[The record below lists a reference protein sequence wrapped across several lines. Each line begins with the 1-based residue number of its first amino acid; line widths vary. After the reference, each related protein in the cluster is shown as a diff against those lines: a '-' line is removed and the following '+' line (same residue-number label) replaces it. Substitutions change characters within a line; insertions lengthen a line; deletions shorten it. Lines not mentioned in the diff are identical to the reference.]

1 MTLGGTMEQD
11 TRRDKLKLSVLN
23 EVDELEHFHQDIE
36 LLYLLE
42 GTLDVTIGEQT
53 THMKEND
60 VLVVNANK
68 KHMLSGSEDI
78 LYMQI
83 MISYNLVSDVFQ
95 SIDVIFWCDSTK
107 DESDRYDELRKIL
120 RALLNHYLETHG
132 NTANFGH
139 IALCYRVMDIL
150 SMYFLVQA
158 ADRENM
164 DDKDKFE
171 DRILQINNYIRAN
184 YNQPISLKNLA
195 DKLYLSNGYLSRF
208 FKRNYGMSFAEYLT
222 NIRLFHA
229 VDELLYSSAP
239 ITRIAYD
246 NGFAS
251 VAVFNKVFKKAYGET
266 PSAMRKKAKEQK
278 QEQKEEKQNPEI
290 EKRLEKY
297 FVVDSQ
303 SEEEQD
309 KLSVCQ
315 GEHSV
320 LQSEKIKNS
329 WGNTIN
335 IGVASELLRSEV
347 QEHVMMLKQ
356 ALGFKYIRF
365 WNIFSPE
372 FLINVDDPKE
382 NYNFTRLDSIFDF
395 LINLDLKPHIDFG
408 VKSHMIVY
416 NINKLQICDEREKD
430 YLSIDFME
438 PKKWERFL
446 NAFMQHLIYRY
457 GRSEVDS
464 WRVEYWFNEGQWKKS
479 AFDQY
484 FELFDITYR
493 TIKKYSEGMEVGGS
507 GLRLDLD
514 AKLREYFLKTWNE
527 QHCRPDFISIYIYNY
542 ERGKEN
548 DDRYAKRSTDDDFFL
563 HNINSV
569 KEQIAEAKMDDI
581 KLYITEWNF
590 TASVRNYLND
600 SCFGGAYIIKNI
612 LDLYGQLD
620 EVAHYLGT
628 DRTQQYYDTNELL
641 FGGAGILTKDG
652 ILKPSGF
659 AFDFL
664 NRLYPYYV
672 GHGENYLISTDQH
685 DSYGIVCHNQKGL
698 SYNYYF
704 TKEDELEKEHLWR
717 YFENRD
723 ELELSLKLKD
733 MSEGTYQI
741 KVYRINEKN
750 GSVISIWGE
759 LDYEKGLSR
768 NDIKYFRRVCEPKLT
783 IQKMKT
789 EQNEMNLNIKLIA
802 NEIAFIR
809 IRKISE

>member
-184 YNQPISLKNLA
+184 YNQPISLKDLA

-507 GLRLDLD
+507 GLRL
-514 AKLREYFLKTWNE
+514 
-527 QHCRPDFISIYIYNY
+527 
-542 ERGKEN
+542 
-548 DDRYAKRSTDDDFFL
+548 
-563 HNINSV
+563 
-569 KEQIAEAKMDDI
+569 
-581 KLYITEWNF
+581 
-590 TASVRNYLND
+590 
-600 SCFGGAYIIKNI
+600 CF
-612 LDLYGQLD
+612 D
-620 EVAHYLGT
+620 
-628 DRTQQYYDTNELL
+628 
-641 FGGAGILTKDG
+641 
-652 ILKPSGF
+652 
-659 AFDFL
+659 
-664 NRLYPYYV
+664 
-672 GHGENYLISTDQH
+672 
-685 DSYGIVCHNQKGL
+685 
-698 SYNYYF
+698 
-704 TKEDELEKEHLWR
+704 
-717 YFENRD
+717 
-723 ELELSLKLKD
+723 
-733 MSEGTYQI
+733 
-741 KVYRINEKN
+741 
-750 GSVISIWGE
+750 
-759 LDYEKGLSR
+759 
-768 NDIKYFRRVCEPKLT
+768 
-783 IQKMKT
+783 
-789 EQNEMNLNIKLIA
+789 
-802 NEIAFIR
+802 
-809 IRKISE
+809 

>member
-1 MTLGGTMEQD
+1 MEQD

-23 EVDELEHFHQDIE
+23 EVEELEHFHQDIE
-36 LLYLLE
+36 LLYVLE
-42 GTLDVTIGEQT
+42 GELDVTIGEQT

-83 MISYNLVSDVFQ
+83 LISYNLVSDVFQ
-95 SIDVIFWCDSTK
+95 SIDIIFWCDSTK

-120 RALLNHYLETHG
+120 RVLLNHYLETHG

-171 DRILQINNYIRAN
+171 DRIVQINNYIRAN
-184 YNQPISLKNLA
+184 YNQPISLKDLA

-266 PSAMRKKAKEQK
+266 PSAMRKKAKDQK
-278 QEQKEEKQNPEI
+278 VEHTEEKKNPEI

-297 FVVDSQ
+297 FVVEKLPLEKQ
-303 SEEEQD
+303 EETG
-309 KLSVCQ
+309 VCR
-315 GEHSV
+315 GVHSV
-320 LQSEKIKNS
+320 TKSEKMKNF

-347 QEHVMMLKQ
+347 QEHVMMLRQ
-356 ALGFKYIRF
+356 AFEFQYIRF

-372 FLINVDDPKE
+372 FLIDMDNPTG
-382 NYNFTRLDSIFDF
+382 NYNFTRLDSVFDF
-395 LINLDLKPHIDFG
+395 LVNQGLKPHIDLG
-408 VKSHMIVY
+408 MKPHMILY
-416 NINKLQICDEREKD
+416 NLQSVQVCDEREKS
-430 YLSIDFME
+430 YLQVEFMDL
-438 PKKWERFL
+438 KKMEQFL
-446 NAFMQHLIYRY
+446 NALMQHFLYRY
-457 GRSEVDS
+457 GRSEVDT
-464 WRVEYWFNEGQWKKS
+464 WRIEFWFNEGLWNEKS
-479 AFDQY
+479 FGQY
-484 FELFDITYR
+484 FEHFSMIYR
-493 TIKKYSEGMEVGGS
+493 TVKKYSEGLLVGGS
-507 GLRLDLD
+507 GLRLDLN
-514 AKLREYFLKTWNE
+514 AELRERFLNQWNE
-527 QHCRPDFISIYIYNY
+527 SQYRPDFLSAYIYHY
-542 ERGKEN
+542 ERGKE
-548 DDRYAKRSTDDDFFL
+548 DQDCYAKRSTDNEFVL
-563 HNINSV
+563 HRVINL
-569 KEQIAEAKMDDI
+569 KEQMKKVGMDDV
-581 KLYITEWNF
+581 KLFITEWNF

-600 SCFGGAYIIKNI
+600 SCFAGAYIVKTI
-612 LDLYGQLD
+612 LDIYGKVD
-620 EVAHYLGT
+620 DIAHFVAT
-628 DRTQQYYDTNELL
+628 DRTQQYYDSNELL
-641 FGGAGILTKDG
+641 FGGVGILSKDG

-664 NRLYPYYV
+664 SRLYPYYI
-672 GHGENYLISTDQH
+672 GHGDNYLISTDQH
-685 DSYGIVCHNQKGL
+685 DSYGIICHNQKALG
-698 SYNYYF
+698 YNYYF
-704 TKEDELEKEHLWR
+704 AKEDELEKEHLWR

-723 ELELSLKLKD
+723 ELELDLQLMD
-733 MSEGTYQI
+733 MSDGTYQI

-750 GSVISIWGE
+750 GSVFSIWSE
-759 LDYEKGLSR
+759 MEYEKQLSR

-783 IQKMKT
+783 IQKIKT
-789 EQNEMNLNIKLIA
+789 EQNKMNLNIKLIA

>member
-184 YNQPISLKNLA
+184 YNQPISLKDLA

-266 PSAMRKKAKEQK
+266 PSSMRKKAKDQK
-278 QEQKEEKQNPEI
+278 QEQKEEKHNPEI

-297 FVVDSQ
+297 FIVDNQ

-309 KLSVCQ
+309 KTGICQ

-320 LQSEKIKNS
+320 LQSEKIKNF

-372 FLINVDDPKE
+372 FLINVDDPKG
-382 NYNFTRLDSIFDF
+382 NYNFTRLDSLFDF
-395 LINLDLKPHIDFG
+395 LVNLGLKPHMDLG
-408 VKSHMIVY
+408 MKPHMILY
-416 NINKLQICDEREKD
+416 NLQSVQVCDEREKS
-430 YLSIDFME
+430 YLQVEFMDL
-438 PKKWERFL
+438 KKMEQFL
-446 NAFMQHLIYRY
+446 VALMQHLIYRY
-457 GRSEVDS
+457 GRSEVDT
-464 WRVEYWFNEGQWKKS
+464 WRMEFWFNEGLWEEKY
-479 AFDQY
+479 FDQY
-484 FELFDITYR
+484 FTHFNMIYR
-493 TIKKYSEGMEVGGS
+493 TVKKYSEGMQVGGS
-507 GLRLDLD
+507 GLRLDLN
-514 AKLREYFLKTWNE
+514 AELRERFLRQWNE
-527 QHCRPDFISIYIYNY
+527 SECRPDFLSAYMYHY

-548 DDRYAKRSTDDDFFL
+548 QDCYAKRSTDNEFVL
-563 HNINSV
+563 HRV
-569 KEQIAEAKMDDI
+569 THLKEQIAKVGMDDI
-581 KLYITEWNF
+581 NLFITEWNF

-600 SCFGGAYIIKNI
+600 SCFSGAYIIKNI
-612 LDLYGQLD
+612 LDIYGKID
-620 EVAHYLGT
+620 DIAHFVAT
-628 DRTQQYYDTNELL
+628 DRTQQYYDSNELL
-641 FGGAGILTKDG
+641 FGGVGILSKDG

-723 ELELSLKLKD
+723 ELEVNLFLKD

-741 KVYRINEKN
+741 KTYRINEKN
-750 GSVISIWGE
+750 GSVFSIWSE
-759 LDYEKGLSR
+759 MEYEKQLSR

>member
-1 MTLGGTMEQD
+1 MEQD

-23 EVDELEHFHQDIE
+23 DVDELEHFHQDIE
-36 LLYLLE
+36 LLYVLE
-42 GTLDVTIGEQT
+42 GKLDVTIGEQT

-60 VLVVNANK
+60 VFVVNANK

-83 MISYNLVSDVFQ
+83 LISYNLVSDVFQ

-120 RALLNHYLETHG
+120 RVLLNHYLETHG
-132 NTANFGH
+132 DTANFGH

-158 ADRENM
+158 ADRESM

-171 DRILQINNYIRAN
+171 DRIVQINNYIRAN
-184 YNQPISLKNLA
+184 YNQPISLKDLA

-266 PSAMRKKAKEQK
+266 PSAMRKKAKDQK
-278 QEQKEEKQNPEI
+278 PEQKEETQNPEI

-297 FVVDSQ
+297 FVV
-303 SEEEQD
+303 EKLPLEKQD
-309 KLSVCQ
+309 ETGVCR

-320 LQSEKIKNS
+320 SQSAKTKNF
-329 WGNTIN
+329 WRNTIN

-347 QEHVMMLKQ
+347 QEHVMLLKQ
-356 ALGFKYIRF
+356 ALDFKYIRF

-372 FLINVDDPKE
+372 FLINMDDPNG
-382 NYNFTRLDSIFDF
+382 NYNFTRLDSMFDF
-395 LINLDLKPHIDFG
+395 LVNLGLKPHMDLGMKPHVI
-408 VKSHMIVY
+408 IY
-416 NINKLQICDEREKD
+416 NLQNTQVSDERDKSRLSVEFFEKHK
-430 YLSIDFME
+430 MG
-438 PKKWERFL
+438 RFL
-446 NAFMQHLIYRY
+446 DALMQHLIYRY
-457 GRSEVDS
+457 GRSEVDT
-464 WRVEYWFNEGQWKKS
+464 WRVEFWFNEGLWSDKS
-479 AFDQY
+479 FAQY
-484 FELFDITYR
+484 FTQFDMIYH
-493 TIKKYSEGMEVGGS
+493 IVKKYSEGMLIGGS
-507 GLRLDLD
+507 GLRLDLN
-514 AKLREYFLKTWNE
+514 ANLREEFLRQWNE
-527 QHCRPDFISIYIYNY
+527 LECRPDFISAYIYHY
-542 ERGKEN
+542 ERGKE
-548 DDRYAKRSTDDDFFL
+548 DQDCYAKRSTDNEFVL
-563 HNINSV
+563 HRITHL
-569 KEQIAEAKMDDI
+569 KEQMAKVGMEDI
-581 KLYITEWNF
+581 KLFITEWNF

-600 SCFGGAYIIKNI
+600 SCFSGAYIIKTM
-612 LDLYGQLD
+612 LDIYGKVD
-620 EVAHYLGT
+620 DIAHFVAT
-628 DRTQQYYDTNELL
+628 DRTQQYYDSNELL
-641 FGGAGILTKDG
+641 FGGVGILSKDG

-664 NRLYPYYV
+664 SRLYPYYI
-672 GHGENYLISTDQH
+672 GHGKNYLISTDQH
-685 DSYGIVCHNQKGL
+685 DSYGIICHNQKALG
-698 SYNYYF
+698 YNYYF

-723 ELELSLKLKD
+723 ELELDLKLTD
-733 MSEGTYQI
+733 ISDGTYQI

-750 GSVISIWGE
+750 GSVFSIWSE
-759 LDYEKGLSR
+759 MEYEKQLSR

-783 IQKMKT
+783 IQKIKT
-789 EQNEMNLNIKLIA
+789 EQKKIDLNIKLIA

>member
-184 YNQPISLKNLA
+184 YNQSISLKDLA

-372 FLINVDDPKE
+372 FLREGKALYDNLHPSRIIVGERSERAEVFAKALLDNSYEEDVPVLLTDSTEAEAIKLFSNTYLALRVSYFNELDTYAEVRGLDTKQIIEGVGLDPRIGSHYNNPSFGYGGYCLPKDTKQLLANYDQVPNNIIGAIVEANRTRKDFIADQIIAKQPKVVGIYRLTMKANSDNFRYSSIQGIMKRLKAKE
-382 NYNFTRLDSIFDF
+382 IE
-395 LINLDLKPHIDFG
+395 
-408 VKSHMIVY
+408 VIVY
-416 NINKLQICDEREKD
+416 EPTLKEDTFFNSKVYTDLDE
-430 YLSIDFME
+430 F
-438 PKKWERFL
+438 KKV
-446 NAFMQHLIYRY
+446 
-457 GRSEVDS
+457 SEVI
-464 WRVEYWFNEGQWKKS
+464 V
-479 AFDQY
+479 
-484 FELFDITYR
+484 
-493 TIKKYSEGMEVGGS
+493 
-507 GLRLDLD
+507 
-514 AKLREYFLKTWNE
+514 
-527 QHCRPDFISIYIYNY
+527 
-542 ERGKEN
+542 
-548 DDRYAKRSTDDDFFL
+548 
-563 HNINSV
+563 
-569 KEQIAEAKMDDI
+569 
-581 KLYITEWNF
+581 
-590 TASVRNYLND
+590 
-600 SCFGGAYIIKNI
+600 
-612 LDLYGQLD
+612 
-620 EVAHYLGT
+620 
-628 DRTQQYYDTNELL
+628 TNR
-641 FGGAGILTKDG
+641 I
-652 ILKPSGF
+652 
-659 AFDFL
+659 
-664 NRLYPYYV
+664 
-672 GHGENYLISTDQH
+672 
-685 DSYGIVCHNQKGL
+685 
-698 SYNYYF
+698 
-704 TKEDELEKEHLWR
+704 EKELADSLDKI
-717 YFENRD
+717 YTRD
-723 ELELSLKLKD
+723 IFNQD
-733 MSEGTYQI
+733 
-741 KVYRINEKN
+741 
-750 GSVISIWGE
+750 
-759 LDYEKGLSR
+759 
-768 NDIKYFRRVCEPKLT
+768 
-783 IQKMKT
+783 
-789 EQNEMNLNIKLIA
+789 
-802 NEIAFIR
+802 
-809 IRKISE
+809 

>member
-1 MTLGGTMEQD
+1 MEQD

-23 EVDELEHFHQDIE
+23 DVDELEHFHQDIE
-36 LLYLLE
+36 LLYVLE
-42 GTLDVTIGEQT
+42 GKLDVTIGEQT

-60 VLVVNANK
+60 VFVVNANK

-83 MISYNLVSDVFQ
+83 LISYNLVSDVFQ

-120 RALLNHYLETHG
+120 RVLLNHYLETHG
-132 NTANFGH
+132 DTANFGH

-158 ADRENM
+158 ADRESM

-171 DRILQINNYIRAN
+171 DRIVQINNYIRAN
-184 YNQPISLKNLA
+184 YNQPISLKDLA

-266 PSAMRKKAKEQK
+266 PSAMRKKAKDQK
-278 QEQKEEKQNPEI
+278 PEQKEETQNPEI

-297 FVVDSQ
+297 FVV
-303 SEEEQD
+303 EKLPLEKQD
-309 KLSVCQ
+309 ETGVFR

-320 LQSEKIKNS
+320 SQSAKTKNF

-347 QEHVMMLKQ
+347 QEHVMLLKQ
-356 ALGFKYIRF
+356 ALDFKYIRF

-372 FLINVDDPKE
+372 FLINMDDPNG
-382 NYNFTRLDSIFDF
+382 NYNFTRLDSMFDF
-395 LINLDLKPHIDFG
+395 LVNLGLKPHMDLGMKPHVI
-408 VKSHMIVY
+408 IY
-416 NINKLQICDEREKD
+416 NLQNTQVCDERDKSRLSVEFFEKQK
-430 YLSIDFME
+430 MG
-438 PKKWERFL
+438 RFL
-446 NAFMQHLIYRY
+446 DALMQHLIYRY
-457 GRSEVDS
+457 GRSKVDT
-464 WRVEYWFNEGQWKKS
+464 WRVEFWFNEGLWSDKS
-479 AFDQY
+479 FAQY
-484 FELFDITYR
+484 FTQFDMIYH
-493 TIKKYSEGMEVGGS
+493 IVKKYSEGMLIGGS
-507 GLRLDLD
+507 GLRLDLN
-514 AKLREYFLKTWNE
+514 ANLREEFLRRWNE
-527 QHCRPDFISIYIYNY
+527 LECRPDFISAYIYHY
-542 ERGKEN
+542 ERGKE
-548 DDRYAKRSTDDDFFL
+548 DQDCYAKRSTDNEFVL
-563 HNINSV
+563 HRITHL
-569 KEQIAEAKMDDI
+569 KEQMAKVGMEDI
-581 KLYITEWNF
+581 KLFITEWNF

-600 SCFGGAYIIKNI
+600 SCFSGAYIIKTM
-612 LDLYGQLD
+612 LDIYGKVD
-620 EVAHYLGT
+620 DIAHFVAT
-628 DRTQQYYDTNELL
+628 DRTQQYYDSNELL
-641 FGGAGILTKDG
+641 FGGVGILSKDG

-664 NRLYPYYV
+664 SRLYPYYI
-672 GHGENYLISTDQH
+672 GHGKNYLISTDQH
-685 DSYGIVCHNQKGL
+685 DSYGIICHNQKALG
-698 SYNYYF
+698 YNYYF

-723 ELELSLKLKD
+723 ELELDLKLTD
-733 MSEGTYQI
+733 ISDGTYQI

-750 GSVISIWGE
+750 GSVFSIWSE
-759 LDYEKGLSR
+759 MEYEKQLSR

-783 IQKMKT
+783 IQKIKT
-789 EQNEMNLNIKLIA
+789 EQKKIDLNIKLIA

>member
-1 MTLGGTMEQD
+1 MEQD

-36 LLYLLE
+36 LLYVLE

-107 DESDRYDELRKIL
+107 DESERYDELRKIL

-132 NTANFGH
+132 DTANFGH

-184 YNQPISLKNLA
+184 YNQPISLKDLA

-266 PSAMRKKAKEQK
+266 PSAMRKKAKDQK
-278 QEQKEEKQNPEI
+278 QEQKEEKHDPEI

-297 FVVDSQ
+297 FIV
-303 SEEEQD
+303 EEKEKKDAD
-309 KLSVCQ
+309 KKGVCQ

-320 LQSEKIKNS
+320 IKSEKMKNF

-347 QEHVMMLKQ
+347 QEHVMFLKQ
-356 ALGFKYIRF
+356 AFGFQYIRF
-365 WNIFSPE
+365 WNIFSLE
-372 FLINVDDPKE
+372 FLINIDDPNG
-382 NYNFTRLDSIFDF
+382 NYNFTRLDSVFDF
-395 LINLDLKPHIDFG
+395 LVNLGLKPHMDLG
-408 VKSHMIVY
+408 MKPHMIVY
-416 NINKLQICDEREKD
+416 NLQSVQVCDEREKT
-430 YLSIDFME
+430 YLQVDFMDQ
-438 PKKWERFL
+438 KKLEQFL
-446 NAFMQHLIYRY
+446 NALMQHLIYRY
-457 GRSEVDS
+457 GRSEVDT
-464 WRVEYWFNEGQWKKS
+464 WRIEFWFNEGLWEEKY
-479 AFDQY
+479 FDQY
-484 FELFDITYR
+484 FAQFNMIYR
-493 TIKKYSEGMEVGGS
+493 TAKKYSEGMLVGGS
-507 GLRLDLD
+507 GLRLDLN
-514 AKLREYFLKTWNE
+514 AELRERFLSRWNKSE
-527 QHCRPDFISIYIYNY
+527 CRPDFLSAYMYHY

-548 DDRYAKRSTDDDFFL
+548 QDCYAKRSTDNEFVL
-563 HNINSV
+563 HRV
-569 KEQIAEAKMDDI
+569 THLKEQIAKVGMDDI
-581 KLYITEWNF
+581 NLFITEWNF

-600 SCFGGAYIIKNI
+600 SCFSGAYIIKNI
-612 LDLYGQLD
+612 LDLYGKLD
-620 EVAHYLGT
+620 DIAHFMAT
-628 DRTQQYYDTNELL
+628 DRTQQYYDSNELL
-641 FGGAGILTKDG
+641 FGGVGILTKDG

-664 NRLYPYYV
+664 NRLYPYYI

-685 DSYGIVCHNQKGL
+685 DSYGIICHNQKGL

-723 ELELSLKLKD
+723 ELELNLKLED

-750 GSVISIWGE
+750 GSVFSIWSEMG
-759 LDYEKGLSR
+759 YEKRLSR

>member
-1 MTLGGTMEQD
+1 MEQD

-184 YNQPISLKNLA
+184 YNQPISLKDLA

-382 NYNFTRLDSIFDF
+382 NYNFTRLDS
-395 LINLDLKPHIDFG
+395 
-408 VKSHMIVY
+408 
-416 NINKLQICDEREKD
+416 
-430 YLSIDFME
+430 
-438 PKKWERFL
+438 
-446 NAFMQHLIYRY
+446 
-457 GRSEVDS
+457 
-464 WRVEYWFNEGQWKKS
+464 
-479 AFDQY
+479 
-484 FELFDITYR
+484 T
-493 TIKKYSEGMEVGGS
+493 
-507 GLRLDLD
+507 
-514 AKLREYFLKTWNE
+514 
-527 QHCRPDFISIYIYNY
+527 
-542 ERGKEN
+542 
-548 DDRYAKRSTDDDFFL
+548 
-563 HNINSV
+563 
-569 KEQIAEAKMDDI
+569 
-581 KLYITEWNF
+581 
-590 TASVRNYLND
+590 
-600 SCFGGAYIIKNI
+600 
-612 LDLYGQLD
+612 
-620 EVAHYLGT
+620 
-628 DRTQQYYDTNELL
+628 
-641 FGGAGILTKDG
+641 
-652 ILKPSGF
+652 
-659 AFDFL
+659 
-664 NRLYPYYV
+664 
-672 GHGENYLISTDQH
+672 
-685 DSYGIVCHNQKGL
+685 
-698 SYNYYF
+698 
-704 TKEDELEKEHLWR
+704 
-717 YFENRD
+717 
-723 ELELSLKLKD
+723 
-733 MSEGTYQI
+733 
-741 KVYRINEKN
+741 
-750 GSVISIWGE
+750 
-759 LDYEKGLSR
+759 
-768 NDIKYFRRVCEPKLT
+768 
-783 IQKMKT
+783 
-789 EQNEMNLNIKLIA
+789 
-802 NEIAFIR
+802 
-809 IRKISE
+809 